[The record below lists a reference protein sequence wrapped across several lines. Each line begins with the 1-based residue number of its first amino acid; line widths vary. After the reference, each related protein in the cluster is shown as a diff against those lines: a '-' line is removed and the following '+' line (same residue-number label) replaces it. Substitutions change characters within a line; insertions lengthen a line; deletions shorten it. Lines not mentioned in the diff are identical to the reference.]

1 MKFKVDV
8 RDISWFRDNV
18 PCMEACPVKTDAGK
32 YVQLIAE
39 GHFEEAFQIAR
50 SSNPTASMCGRI
62 CAAPCEAA
70 CRRGKIDQAIAIRP
84 LKRFVT
90 EKYGAE
96 APHSNSIKDMLQGKE
111 DIGSKRS
118 WHLSQ
123 LVQFRDALL
132 SKIKVAVVGGG
143 PAGIAC
149 AHDLAL
155 RGYHVTIFEATS
167 QLGGMARLGIP
178 EYRLPRDVLA
188 AEITILDE
196 LSVEIKLNMP
206 LTDQFGIREI
216 RDLGYEAIFL
226 SIGAAKGRDLKIA
239 GTDHPKVIKALDY
252 LQEVNT
258 GKWVHLGKR
267 VTVIGGGL
275 VALDA
280 ARTIVRTGLDEDLAE
295 SDIPENIKT
304 TLDVARMAIREGVE
318 EVKIVSLETLEEM
331 PASQTDQGINEIA
344 EARHEGVSFYPG
356 FGPKRILIENNQL
369 KGLEVHEVESVFDK
383 DGKFNPTFRQ
393 GTEQVIESDSV
404 ILAIGQAVD
413 VSFIKPEDNIRF
425 NPDGTI
431 KIDLESFET
440 TAPGIFS
447 GGDAAFGPRILIE
460 GTSNGKKAAESIHN
474 YLQKNKITSEL
485 SVKIKEIPKE
495 YYKNFSEYEKHQRI
509 DPATISVLRRT
520 TTTEVEKVFK
530 ESEAREEAQRCL
542 YCHINTIYDSEKCV
556 ICNACVDVCP
566 EFCLRLAPVN
576 LLDID
581 KDQEETVLRNLALD
595 ANETATAMIKDD
607 DKCIR
612 CGLCAIVCPTDAM
625 TMETFEFEEKEIS
638 AGGKDSGINH
648 D

>member
-1 MKFKVDV
+1 MYKVDV
-8 RDISWFRDNV
+8 RDIFWFRDNV

-39 GHFEEAFQIAR
+39 GQFEQAFQIAR

-62 CAAPCEAA
+62 CAAPCETA

-90 EKYGAE
+90 EKFGAE
-96 APHSNSIKDMLQGKE
+96 AIQSHSIKDMLQGKE

-123 LVQFRDALL
+123 LVQHRDPSLQ
-132 SKIKVAVVGGG
+132 KTRVAVVGGG
-143 PAGIAC
+143 PSGIAC

-155 RGYHVTIFEATS
+155 RGYHVTLFEAS
-167 QLGGMARLGIP
+167 QHLGGMARLGIP
-178 EYRLPRDVLA
+178 EYRLPRDVLT
-188 AEITILDE
+188 AEIDILNE

-206 LTDQFGIREI
+206 LTDKFGIKELREM
-216 RDLGYEAIFL
+216 GYKAIYL
-226 SIGAAKGRDLKIA
+226 SIGAMKGRDLEIE

-252 LQEVNT
+252 LQDVNT

-280 ARTIVRTGLDEDLAE
+280 ARTIVRTGLEEDLVE
-295 SDIPENIKT
+295 GDMPENIKT

-318 EVKIVSLETLEEM
+318 EVKIVSLESFAEM
-331 PASQTDQGINEIA
+331 PASQTDQGKNEIE
-344 EARHEGVSFYPG
+344 EAREEGVKFYPG
-356 FGPKRILIENNQL
+356 FGPRRVIVKDNQL
-369 KGLEVHEVESVFDK
+369 QGLEVYEVESIFDNE
-383 DGKFNPTFRQ
+383 GKFNPTFKS
-393 GTEQVIESDSV
+393 GTEQIIESDSI

-413 VSFIKPEDNIRF
+413 VGFIKPEDNIKF

-431 KIDLESFET
+431 YINPDSFET
-440 TAPGIFS
+440 SAAGIFS

-460 GTSNGKKAAESIHN
+460 GTSNGKKVAESIHN
-474 YLQKNKITSEL
+474 FLQKSEIKREL
-485 SVKIKEIPKE
+485 SVRIKEIPKE
-495 YYKNFSEYEKHQRI
+495 QYKNFQDYEKRSRI
-509 DPATISVLRRT
+509 DPATINVLRRT
-520 TTTEVEKVFK
+520 STAEVEKVF
-530 ESEAREEAQRCL
+530 EEQEARDEAQRCL

-566 EFCLRLAPVN
+566 EFCLRLVPADLLEMDQDQKKIVFNN
-576 LLDID
+576 L
-581 KDQEETVLRNLALD
+581 NLTKSD
-595 ANETATAMIKDD
+595 VITAMIKDD

-625 TMETFEFEEKEIS
+625 TMETFEFEEKEIIV
-638 AGGKDSGINH
+638 KEEDSKS